1 MIKHMAVWIYAKSPS
16 ILKKI
21 LRKIYGKNVKA
32 ECESDILREVWK
44 NYYGVEIGKYT
55 YGCFN
60 NSFPAGT
67 IVGKYCSISKEVKA
81 LNADHPI
88 TSVCLTPYFYN
99 KSLGYDVQD
108 VPRSKLTIGNDVWI
122 GYGSTILSKCT
133 VIGNGAIIGAGSVVT
148 KNVPPYSI
156 VAGNP
161 AKILRYRFDDETCK
175 QIEKTQWWENT
186 PEELIGF
193 KQYMSNPEM
202 FCEKQ
207 GGV

>member
-1 MIKHMAVWIYAKSPS
+1 MIKRMTVWIYAKSPS

-32 ECESDILREVWK
+32 ECESNILREVWK
-44 NYYGVEIGKYT
+44 NYYGIEIGKYT

-88 TSVCLTPYFYN
+88 SSVCLTPYFYN
-99 KSLGYDVQD
+99 KNLGYDVQD
-108 VPRSKLTIGNDVWI
+108 VSRSKLIIGNDVWI
-122 GYGSTILSKCT
+122 GYGSIILSKCT

-161 AKILRYRFDDETCK
+161 AKILRYRFDEETCK
-175 QIEKTQWWENT
+175 QIEKTQWWKNT
-186 PEELIGF
+186 PEELIEF
-193 KQYMSNPEM
+193 KQYMSNPGV
-202 FCEKQ
+202 FCEKY